1 MPIVLPIVLKRIKA
15 IECAVMIM
23 SKHSCLD
30 MNEHVLL
37 DEIFNASGYHLSLNN
52 QINRA
57 QIVRFVLFHHWKNAR
72 DPKIY
77 RYVASDQ
84 SVSYST
90 TPNED
95 FRAYADLE
103 NSNAM

>member
-37 DEIFNASGYHLSLNN
+37 DEIFNASGYHLSLIN

-77 RYVASDQ
+77 RFLDDHHCTY
-84 SVSYST
+84 
-90 TPNED
+90 
-95 FRAYADLE
+95 YALE
-103 NSNAM
+103 QNDHFIPYEEAIM